1 MKALAPFAFVA
12 LALIAVVPCCL
23 THPAVAAEAH
33 PAAAIAALHVE
44 GMTCGSCATAVKL
57 VLQKIPGVSTARV
70 SYEQKQAIVT
80 YDPAKT
86 SPAKIAAG
94 VRGQLPYVVTPLVTP
109 APPRKQSVQS
119 QAMPARR
126 PQP

>member
-33 PAAAIAALHVE
+33 PAAATAALHVE
-44 GMTCGSCATAVKL
+44 GMTCGSCATAVKI

-70 SYEQKQAIVT
+70 SYDQKQAIVT

-86 SPAKIAAG
+86 SPAKIASG
-94 VRGQLPYVVTPLVTP
+94 VRAQLPYVVTPVVNP
-109 APPRKQSVQS
+109 SPRRKQSQAVPAGRS
-119 QAMPARR
+119 QP
-126 PQP
+126 